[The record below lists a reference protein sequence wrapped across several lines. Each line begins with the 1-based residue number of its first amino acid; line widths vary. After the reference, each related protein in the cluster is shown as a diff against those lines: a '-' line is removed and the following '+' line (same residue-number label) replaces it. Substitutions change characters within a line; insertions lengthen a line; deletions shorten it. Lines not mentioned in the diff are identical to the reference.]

1 MANYYSYFDDST
13 AGQNTRVQIWEESSI
28 FGMGV
33 SQDIN
38 CGIITATSGTFSGN
52 LSVGGTLTYEDVKN
66 IDSIGI
72 ITARSGIAVTGGQLI
87 VGAAFSV
94 GAAGVVTAASYYGD
108 GSALTGVGNTAYV
121 VSVATTT
128 GLLKVGTGATIESN
142 GNAGAVGI
150 LTAQKFVGDG
160 SALTGVAN
168 TDYVV
173 SVATTTGNLNVSAAA
188 TVGILTASS
197 ALYPPAYTTT
207 QRDAATFAHGAI
219 IYNLTTQKLN
229 YYNGSWKVLSV
240 D

>member
-1 MANYYSYFDDST
+1 MANYYSYFDDSA
-13 AGQNTRVQIWEESSI
+13 AGQNTRSQIDEESAI

-38 CGIITATSGTFSGN
+38 CGIITATAGSFSGN
-52 LSVGGTLTYEDVKN
+52 VSVGGTLTYEDVKN
-66 IDSIGI
+66 VDSIGI

-94 GAAGVVTAASYYGD
+94 GAAGVVTATSYYGD
-108 GSALTGVGNTAYV
+108 GSALTGISGVG
-121 VSVATTT
+121 
-128 GLLKVGTGATIESN
+128 
-142 GNAGAVGI
+142 
-150 LTAQKFVGDG
+150 
-160 SALTGVAN
+160 N

-173 SVATTTGNLNVSAAA
+173 SIATTTGNLNVTGVATIGIATVTKDLWVGAAA
-188 TVGILTASS
+188 TVGILTVSS

>member
-13 AGQNTRVQIWEESSI
+13 AGQNTRDQIDEESAI

-38 CGIITATSGTFSGN
+38 CGIITA
-52 LSVGGTLTYEDVKN
+52 
-66 IDSIGI
+66 
-72 ITARSGIAVTGGQLI
+72 RSGIAVTGGQLT

-108 GSALTGVGNTAYV
+108 GSALTGVGNT
-121 VSVATTT
+121 
-128 GLLKVGTGATIESN
+128 
-142 GNAGAVGI
+142 
-150 LTAQKFVGDG
+150 
-160 SALTGVAN
+160 
-168 TDYVV
+168 DYVV
-173 SVATTTGNLNVSAAA
+173 SIATTTGNLNVSAAA

>member
-1 MANYYSYFDDST
+1 MANYYSYFDNST
-13 AGQNTRVQIWEESSI
+13 AGQNTRSEIDEESSI

-38 CGIITATSGTFSGN
+38 CGIITATAGNFSGN
-52 LSVGGTLTYEDVKN
+52 VSVGGTLTYDDVKN
-66 IDSIGI
+66 VDSIGL
-72 ITARSGIAVTGGQLI
+72 ITARSGIDVTGGQLT
-87 VGAAFSV
+87 VGVAFSV
-94 GAAGVVTAASYYGD
+94 GAAGVVTATSYYGD
-108 GSALTGVGNTAYV
+108 GSALTGVSG
-121 VSVATTT
+121 
-128 GLLKVGTGATIESN
+128 VG
-142 GNAGAVGI
+142 
-150 LTAQKFVGDG
+150 
-160 SALTGVAN
+160 N

-173 SVATTTGNLNVSAAA
+173 SIATTTGNLNVSAAA

>member
-1 MANYYSYFDDST
+1 MANYYSYFDNST
-13 AGQNTRVQIWEESSI
+13 AGQNTRSEIDEESAI

-38 CGIITATSGTFSGN
+38 CGIITATSGSFSGN
-52 LSVGGTLTYEDVKN
+52 VSVGGTLTYEDVKN
-66 IDSIGI
+66 VDSIGI
-72 ITARSGIAVTGGQLI
+72 ITARSGIAVTGGQLT
-87 VGAAFSV
+87 VGVAFSV

-108 GSALTGVGNTAYV
+108 GSALTGL
-121 VSVATTT
+121 AT
-128 GLLKVGTGATIESN
+128 
-142 GNAGAVGI
+142 
-150 LTAQKFVGDG
+150 
-160 SALTGVAN
+160 

-173 SVATTTGNLNVSAAA
+173 SIATTTGNLNVSAAA

>member
-1 MANYYSYFDDST
+1 MANYYSYFDDSA
-13 AGQNTRVQIWEESSI
+13 AGQNTRAQIDEESAI

-38 CGIITATSGTFSGN
+38 CGIITATAGSFSGN
-52 LSVGGTLTYEDVKN
+52 VSVGGTLTYEDVKN
-66 IDSIGI
+66 VDSIGI

-94 GAAGVVTAASYYGD
+94 GAAGVVTATSYYGD
-108 GSALTGVGNTAYV
+108 GSALTGISGVG
-121 VSVATTT
+121 
-128 GLLKVGTGATIESN
+128 
-142 GNAGAVGI
+142 
-150 LTAQKFVGDG
+150 
-160 SALTGVAN
+160 N

-173 SVATTTGNLNVSAAA
+173 SIATTTGNLNVTGVATIGIATVTKDLWVGAAA
-188 TVGILTASS
+188 TVGILTVSS

>member
-1 MANYYSYFDDST
+1 MANYYSYFDDSA
-13 AGQNTRVQIWEESSI
+13 AGQNTRAQIDEESAI

-38 CGIITATSGTFSGN
+38 CGIITATSGSFSGN
-52 LSVGGTLTYEDVKN
+52 VSIGGTLTYEDVKN
-66 IDSIGI
+66 VDSIGI

-94 GAAGVVTAASYYGD
+94 GAAGVVTATSYYGD
-108 GSALTGVGNTAYV
+108 GSALTGISGVG
-121 VSVATTT
+121 
-128 GLLKVGTGATIESN
+128 
-142 GNAGAVGI
+142 
-150 LTAQKFVGDG
+150 
-160 SALTGVAN
+160 N

-173 SVATTTGNLNVSAAA
+173 SIATTTGNLNVTGVATIGIATVTKDLWVGAAA
-188 TVGILTASS
+188 TVGILTVSS